1 MDVPAIHVDT
11 NACSHSCGPQVTED
25 VQVIESM
32 KLFVVSFILLKSLLS
47 FLLVGLGLAGWFMV
61 LAAGIMLL
69 VICY

>member
-1 MDVPAIHVDT
+1 MPAIHVDT
-11 NACSHSCGPQVTED
+11 NMCIHSCGSQVTED

-61 LAAGIMLL
+61 LAAGNMLL
-69 VICY
+69 IVCY